1 MKRRRSFLISAAN
14 LGSVE
19 AMVLLGE
26 AYDDGLGIDKNPRE
40 RLHAWRE
47 AARLGSLEAKAKLAR
62 AFIFDFSDRLLTLRE
77 GITGRIALYID
88 GVGGTGTSIDAQ
100 FAGMF
105 FGPRA
110 SDAGAAALAEAVMDA
125 FREAPAGLEEQT
137 LVNIGKALPD
147 EIRIAVEQ
155 RLKADGFYAGEPKGY
170 FGPEARKALAAW
182 VDAKGPLGDIAEPPA
197 VGELQQGEDP
207 VATEII
213 DRLRDRAFELAMA
226 AKTDDERL
234 EALKLLNAL
243 ARYGDIAP
251 RWALVRNYHQAK
263 VVRSVVTPAEV
274 VRYALDLLVTRPPSV
289 KKAEFEFAMD
299 LAQIAEDGKF
309 DAVGDATLAAIRDDP
324 RLHDPLT
331 LGGIMKQFII
341 FAPRACDAV
350 LDAAK
355 RAGIPASAPMAARKT
370 RAPRFVQFA
379 KAQGPAGVDAA
390 ARKAAALEIKSLDEQ
405 AAR

>member
-1 MKRRRSFLISAAN
+1 M
-14 LGSVE
+14 
-19 AMVLLGE
+19 
-26 AYDDGLGIDKNPRE
+26 
-40 RLHAWRE
+40 
-47 AARLGSLEAKAKLAR
+47 
-62 AFIFDFSDRLLTLRE
+62 
-77 GITGRIALYID
+77 
-88 GVGGTGTSIDAQ
+88 
-100 FAGMF
+100 
-105 FGPRA
+105 
-110 SDAGAAALAEAVMDA
+110 
-125 FREAPAGLEEQT
+125 
-137 LVNIGKALPD
+137 
-147 EIRIAVEQ
+147 
-155 RLKADGFYAGEPKGY
+155 
-170 FGPEARKALAAW
+170 
-182 VDAKGPLGDIAEPPA
+182 
-197 VGELQQGEDP
+197 GELQQGEDP

-213 DRLRDRAFELAMA
+213 ERLRDRAFELAMA

-234 EALKLLNAL
+234 AALELLNAL

-331 LGGIMKQFII
+331 LGGIMKQFI
-341 FAPRACDAV
+341 FVPRACDAV

-355 RAGIPASAPMAARKT
+355 RAGIPGLGSDGCAEDT
-370 RAPRFVQFA
+370 RAALLQFA
-379 KAQGPAGVDAA
+379 RAQGPAGVDAA